1 MPSVSAGLKWPPDI
15 GPTANAI
22 AITERPTAN
31 ATAIS
36 PADGAENSAAPQT
49 PVTSANVPTN
59 SAPSSRADMIPP
71 NDPAAPGARSA
82 NHMVHQL
89 GAVGN
94 GVEQALCVIN
104 RARLRPS

>member
-1 MPSVSAGLKWPPDI
+1 MPSVTAGLKWPPEI
-15 GPTANAI
+15 GPTAKAI

-59 SAPSSRADMIPP
+59 SAPSSRADDAMDPP
-71 NDPAAPGARSA
+71 AILLPGEA
-82 NHMVHQL
+82 
-89 GAVGN
+89 
-94 GVEQALCVIN
+94 
-104 RARLRPS
+104 RARITWFTRKADGATGFSPPPVRNQ

>member
-1 MPSVSAGLKWPPDI
+1 MPSVTAGLKWPPEI

-59 SAPSSRADMIPP
+59 SAPSSRADDAMDPP
-71 NDPAAPGARSA
+71 VILLPRRGPGANR
-82 NHMVHQL
+82 MVHQL

-94 GVEQALCVIN
+94 GVD
-104 RARLRPS
+104 